1 MANPVPAAPDVDLHQ
16 RQWSP
21 EELGRRLDALEV
33 LVRALE
39 AEIAELK
46 ARDA

>member
-1 MANPVPAAPDVDLHQ
+1 MANSLPAAPDVDLHQ

-21 EELGRRLDALEV
+21 EELARRLDALEV